1 MGWTRSSAVG
11 ALAMA
16 GALGFSGAALAQA
29 VQVVGDTSGEA
40 CWRAALATTFEH
52 VDSAVMDARWKA
64 DAIGTCDDALS
75 SAERLDRK
83 DTAATWVNRGILEM
97 SRERYKNARGNFKE
111 ALNLFPKLPEAHVDL
126 GSALI
131 NLQQYADGVKETELG
146 LSLGSK
152 EAQRGYYNLGIAY
165 EELGD
170 LQKSYDSFRKASEIA
185 PDWEDP
191 KKEMAR
197 FTVKQVQKPAQP

>member
-1 MGWTRSSAVG
+1 MGWTGSSAI
-11 ALAMA
+11 
-16 GALGFSGAALAQA
+16 AALATAAALCLPAIAAAQTM
-29 VQVVGDTSGEA
+29 QVVGDGSGEA
-40 CWRAALATTFEH
+40 CWRAALATTFTH

-64 DAIGTCDDALS
+64 DAIGACDDALKID
-75 SAERLDRK
+75 RLDRI
-83 DTAATWVNRGILEM
+83 DTASTWVNRGILEM

-111 ALNLFPKLPEAHVDL
+111 ALRLIPKLPEAHVDL

-131 NLQQYADGVKETELG
+131 NLQQYADGIKETELG

-165 EELGD
+165 GELGD
-170 LQKSYDSFRKASEIA
+170 QQKAYESFRKASEID

-191 KKEMAR
+191 KKELER
-197 FTVKQVQKPAQP
+197 FTVKQVVK